1 MTIKHSLLCLLTC
14 GLLAACA
21 TRGTRNGAAGDTE
34 VDQQILEAAQK
45 IQSAQNQLFKSAAL
59 SRPINQVAATIRDG
73 DQRVTLTWKGDAQ
86 QLLMRMAKD
95 RGLNFTQMGI
105 RMPLPVVINVH
116 DEPFAEVLEQIRA
129 QVGYRAVVD
138 EARGSLVL
146 LYNRPQS

>member
-1 MTIKHSLLCLLTC
+1 MATKHSFLCLLAC
-14 GLLAACA
+14 GVLAACA
-21 TRGTRNGAAGDTE
+21 TRGARNSATADPE

-45 IQSAQNQLFKSAAL
+45 IQSAQNHLFRSGAL
-59 SRPINQVAATIRDG
+59 NRPMTQVAASINDG
-73 DQRVTLTWKGDAQ
+73 EQRVTLTWKGDAQ
-86 QLLMRMAKD
+86 QLLIRLAKD

-116 DEPFAEVLEQIRA
+116 DEPFAEVIEQIRA

-138 EARGSLVL
+138 ESRGALVL